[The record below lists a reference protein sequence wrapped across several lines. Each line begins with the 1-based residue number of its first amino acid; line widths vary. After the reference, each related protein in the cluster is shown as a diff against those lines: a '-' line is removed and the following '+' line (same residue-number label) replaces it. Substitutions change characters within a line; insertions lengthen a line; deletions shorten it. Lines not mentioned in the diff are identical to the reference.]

1 MKRVLPNISVRRRS
15 DQCDR
20 KIATRFVMAD
30 VSLWSSRISLG
41 NRAIHAHPRVTPY
54 TKTKSNRG
62 AQSVEGEGTA
72 VHPERCMPWILPLVT
87 APKIL
92 GCSLCHHPFGC
103 PSCLMLR
110 GSCW

>member
-20 KIATRFVMAD
+20 QIATRFVMAD

-72 VHPERCMPWILPLVT
+72 VHPKGVC
-87 APKIL
+87 L
-92 GCSLCHHPFGC
+92 GFYHSQQPRRASAV
-103 PSCLMLR
+103 PSATTRFVMVL
-110 GSCW
+110 GSCPLLGG

>member
-1 MKRVLPNISVRRRS
+1 MKRVLSNVSARRLS
-15 DQCDR
+15 DQPDQN
-20 KIATRFVMAD
+20 IAARRVIAD
-30 VSLWSSRISLG
+30 ASLSGFQISLR
-41 NRAIHAHPRVTPY
+41 NPAIHAPHRVTPY

-72 VHPERCMPWILPLVT
+72 VHPERCMPWILPLAT

-92 GCSLCHHPFGC
+92 GCSLSRRPFGC
-103 PSCLMLR
+103 PSCLTLR